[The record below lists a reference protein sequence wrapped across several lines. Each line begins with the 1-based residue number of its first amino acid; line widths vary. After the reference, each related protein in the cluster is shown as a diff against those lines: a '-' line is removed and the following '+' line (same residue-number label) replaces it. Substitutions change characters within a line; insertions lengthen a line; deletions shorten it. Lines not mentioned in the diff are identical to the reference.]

1 MFCTKCGKELYEGD
15 RFCAYCGAEVRAQRH
30 SKNDE
35 IVFNPPFKIEAQKKT
50 EEILKAAEER
60 KDTEKEKKETV
71 SFDWN
76 LDGFP
81 ATQPKK
87 TEDVDFNWD
96 SVLERRNRGFA
107 PTEPT
112 VEKIEPKIEPKAEAF
127 EHRKAE
133 KTEFVRPP
141 EENIQPEAVLSTEE
155 LERELFGD
163 FEKIKTESEKK
174 TTDNSDARFYTFNQK
189 NDAFQE
195 LLDKEKE
202 RVRSM
207 EDEYN
212 RQFAEMDYTWVPEVF
227 PSRRKKEQEGEAEL
241 SFPAVN
247 KIEEKEAEQSKED
260 KEETSRAEAV
270 KIKEV
275 PPVTDVKEAF
285 DITDI
290 TEREDEPKVAIESEK
305 AQNYVIAVQ
314 QPKTP
319 NIVDLTGAAEEKTE
333 NAEKKEESPSNDK
346 LRYSDIFPRVGTG
359 GDENRNRNSGN
370 GSSSLTVSA
379 DEVQE
384 EKPVKKHIL
393 IRIIIA
399 LLVIALVIEGALLAI
414 KFIAPDSQLSQK
426 VNDVIFKI
434 ADIFTGGSQTS
445 TQGSGED
452 INPNYGAKDAYLSG
466 IILEKSAGVQ
476 SIGTVIYNPELVYDK
491 DKTYAF
497 DEISSAEDFVDAEW
511 EEASATYGEKLMES
525 LINYYDGW
533 KATNT
538 DKSLVGINTL
548 EIGSIKTGEEGFY
561 VLCKVIYAGTDGDEI
576 TQYQSVYAKISNGL
590 MVINEIKEETL

>member
-81 ATQPKK
+81 AAQPKK

-112 VEKIEPKIEPKAEAF
+112 VEKIEPKLEPREEFF
-127 EHRKAE
+127 ERAAE
-133 KTEFVRPP
+133 KNTENTSTAG
-141 EENIQPEAVLSTEE
+141 EQTQPEDVLSVEE

-163 FEKIKTESEKK
+163 LEKQRTQSERKQQ
-174 TTDNSDARFYTFNQK
+174 TNPDARFYTFNQK

-195 LLDKEKE
+195 LVDKEKE
-202 RVRSM
+202 RVRNM

-212 RQFAEMDYTWVPEVF
+212 RQLAEMDYTWVPEVF
-227 PSRRKKEQEGEAEL
+227 PPKRKAEPEQEVKSNCE
-241 SFPAVN
+241 P
-247 KIEEKEAEQSKED
+247 EK
-260 KEETSRAEAV
+260 T
-270 KIKEV
+270 IEV

-414 KFIAPDSQLSQK
+414 KFIAPDSQVSQK

-434 ADIFTGGSQTS
+434 ADIFTGGSQTPP
-445 TQGSGED
+445 QGSGED

>member
-35 IVFNPPFKIEAQKKT
+35 VVFNPPFKIEAQKKT
-50 EEILKAAEER
+50 EEILKATEER
-60 KDTEKEKKETV
+60 KDAEKAKKETV

-81 ATQPKK
+81 AAQLKK

-96 SVLERRNRGFA
+96 SVLERKNRGFA

-112 VEKIEPKIEPKAEAF
+112 VEKIEPKLEPREEFF
-127 EHRKAE
+127 ERAAE
-133 KTEFVRPP
+133 KNTENTSTAG
-141 EENIQPEAVLSTEE
+141 EQTQPEDVLSVEE

-163 FEKIKTESEKK
+163 LEKQRTQSERKQQ
-174 TTDNSDARFYTFNQK
+174 TNPDARFYTFNQK

-195 LLDKEKE
+195 LVDKEKE
-202 RVRSM
+202 RVRNM

-212 RQFAEMDYTWVPEVF
+212 RQLAEMDYTWVPEVF
-227 PSRRKKEQEGEAEL
+227 PPKRKAEPEQEVKSNCE
-241 SFPAVN
+241 P
-247 KIEEKEAEQSKED
+247 EK
-260 KEETSRAEAV
+260 T
-270 KIKEV
+270 IEV
-275 PPVTDVKEAF
+275 PPVTEIKDVKEPLN
-285 DITDI
+285 IPEI
-290 TEREDEPKVAIESEK
+290 EDEPKAEFDSGK

-414 KFIAPDSQLSQK
+414 KFIAPDSQVSQK

-434 ADIFTGGSQTS
+434 ADIFTGGSQTPP
-445 TQGSGED
+445 QGSGED